1 MDATPKLDFGAG
13 DYRVMTIEIKA
24 SPGRWI
30 DGGLASLFALPERVS
45 GLI

>member
-24 SPGRWI
+24 AAG
-30 DGGLASLFALPERVS
+30 ALDRRGAWPVCLHYQSE
-45 GLI
+45 